1 MDDQQPWW
9 GVPSRMRQLRAA
21 LAHVRPQRV
30 VLVHDESAAVRDHLN
45 PRCTWGTG
53 KNTSDKG
60 AYSTPAGIAR
70 HVGQMMSSLQ
80 CLRMLTRHEET
91 YGIRFDYVTRSRPD
105 LGFLAPLK
113 PHCAFFFAGQPPA
126 AHVDVSVRGIEP
138 RGNRVP

>member
-30 VLVHDESAAVRDHLN
+30 VLVHEENDAMRHQLN

-53 KNTSDKG
+53 RNNSDKG

-70 HVGQMMSSLQ
+70 HVGQMISSMQ
-80 CLRMLTRHEET
+80 CLTMLVSHEET
-91 YGIRFDYVTRSRPD
+91 HGIRFDYVTRSRPD
-105 LGFLAPLK
+105 LGYLAPVK
-113 PHCAFFFAGQPPA
+113 PHCALFFPEQQPVS
-126 AHVDVSVRGIEP
+126 HVDVSLRAAETGD
-138 RGNRVP
+138 GLA